1 MASHYFS
8 NLPNIQYRNPLSSS
22 YDSENYVTAK
32 NLFIRTKIRDDVLP
46 DISFLRSY
54 TIEDSERP
62 MDVAEKMYGD
72 PMYDW
77 VVMITSNII
86 NVRTDWPLSS
96 KSLYEYCADKY
107 GGDLNATR
115 FYETRE
121 IKDKQGRLV
130 MPGGKK
136 VDKTFTIPHPDNHNI
151 TLSGDDLVLGISNFL
166 AETRENEKKRN
177 IRLMRREYLI
187 GFVQEMVEELQ
198 YVPSSQTRNREL
210 KRAG

>member
-54 TIEDSERP
+54 TVEDSERP
-62 MDVAEKMYGD
+62 MDVAEKIYGD

-166 AETRENEKKRN
+166 AETRENENKRN

-187 GFVQEMVEELQ
+187 GFVQGMQEELQ

>member
-62 MDVAEKMYGD
+62 MDVAEKIYGD

-166 AETRENEKKRN
+166 AETRENENKRN

>member
-96 KSLYEYCADKY
+96 KSLYDYCVDKY
-107 GGDLNATR
+107 GGDLNATK

-121 IKDKQGRLV
+121 IRDNQGRLI
-130 MPGGKK
+130 MPAGKR

-166 AETRENEKKRN
+166 AETRENENKRN

-198 YVPSSQTRNREL
+198 YVPSSQTRSREL

>member
-62 MDVAEKMYGD
+62 MDVAEKIYGD

>member
-22 YDSENYVTAK
+22 YDSENYVIAK
-32 NLFIRTKIRDDVLP
+32 NLFVRTKIRDDVLP

-62 MDVAEKMYGD
+62 MDVAEKIYGD

-86 NVRTDWPLSS
+86 NARTDWPLSS
-96 KSLYEYCADKY
+96 KSLYDYCADKY

-121 IKDKQGRLV
+121 IKDNQGRLV
-130 MPGGKK
+130 MPAGKK
-136 VDKTFTIPHPDNHNI
+136 VDKNFTIPHPDNHNI

-166 AETRENEKKRN
+166 AETRENENKRS

-187 GFVQEMVEELQ
+187 GFVQEMQEELQ
-198 YVPSSQTRNREL
+198 YVPSSQTKNRQL
-210 KRAG
+210 KKAG

>member
-62 MDVAEKMYGD
+62 MDVAEKIYGD

-187 GFVQEMVEELQ
+187 GFVQEMQEELQ

>member
-166 AETRENEKKRN
+166 AETRENENKRN

-187 GFVQEMVEELQ
+187 GFVQGMQEELQ

>member
-166 AETRENEKKRN
+166 AETRENENKRN

>member
-22 YDSENYVTAK
+22 YDSENYVIAK
-32 NLFIRTKIRDDVLP
+32 NLFVRTKIRDDVLP

-62 MDVAEKMYGD
+62 MDVAEKIYGD

-86 NVRTDWPLSS
+86 NARTDWPLSS

-166 AETRENEKKRN
+166 AETRENENKRN

>member
-96 KSLYEYCADKY
+96 KSLYDYCVDKY
-107 GGDLNATR
+107 GGDLNATK
-115 FYETRE
+115 FYETR
-121 IKDKQGRLV
+121 Q
-130 MPGGKK
+130 
-136 VDKTFTIPHPDNHNI
+136 
-151 TLSGDDLVLGISNFL
+151 
-166 AETRENEKKRN
+166 
-177 IRLMRREYLI
+177 IRDCLLYTS
-187 GFVQEMVEELQ
+187 
-198 YVPSSQTRNREL
+198 PSPRD
-210 KRAG
+210 

>member
-32 NLFIRTKIRDDVLP
+32 NLFIRTKIKDDVLP

-62 MDVAEKMYGD
+62 MDVADKLYGD

-187 GFVQEMVEELQ
+187 GFVQEMQEELQ

>member
-62 MDVAEKMYGD
+62 MDVAEKIYGD

-166 AETRENEKKRN
+166 AETRENENKRN

-187 GFVQEMVEELQ
+187 GFVQEMQEELQ